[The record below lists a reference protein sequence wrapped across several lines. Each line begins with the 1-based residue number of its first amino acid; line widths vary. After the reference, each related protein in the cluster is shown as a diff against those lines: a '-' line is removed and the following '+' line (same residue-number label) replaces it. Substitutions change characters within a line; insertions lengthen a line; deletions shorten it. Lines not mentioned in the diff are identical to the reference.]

1 MLDEDELLEVLNK
14 LYNKQ
19 SKRRNKTSYSKII
32 VTLIILLNVAFTTA
46 VLYVLLISNIQE
58 PTTLIVSWFA
68 FTTGELWMLSGIKK
82 KEIQNKE
89 GGGYEN

>member
-1 MLDEDELLEVLNK
+1 MIDEDELQKFLDK
-14 LYNKQ
+14 SRKKQ

-58 PTTLIVSWFA
+58 PTTLIISWFA
-68 FTTGELWMLSGIKK
+68 FTTGELWLLSGIKK
-82 KEIQNKE
+82 KEVQNKE
-89 GGGYEN
+89 GDNNED